1 MQVNNMLSSRN
12 NHLVVGKRAVLVRDV
27 VDSVCAR
34 NTIDFITKRYP
45 LDVSEVWECID
56 AIADID
62 KLGRGVHLKVSNTSQ
77 DRQNINLETIQISDT
92 FFIKVIQFGKIF
104 LPDSNNFSKL
114 FDKGFIKLATEVY
127 GDLVEGSNTFEESD
141 VHVVVYKAI
150 DDAIGDTIANDQLY
164 SLLKEQD
171 ERN

>member
-1 MQVNNMLSSRN
+1 MISSRN
-12 NHLVVGKRAVLVRDV
+12 NHLVVGKRAVLIRDV

-34 NTIDFITKRYP
+34 NTVEFITKRFP
-45 LDVSEVWECID
+45 INLSEIWECID

-62 KLGRGVHLKVSNTSQ
+62 KLGRGVHLKVRNSSD

-92 FFIKVIQFGKIF
+92 FFIKVVQFGKIF
-104 LPDSNNFSKL
+104 LPDSNDFSKL

-127 GDLVEGSNTFEESD
+127 GDLSEGSNTFEESD

-150 DDAIGDTIANDQLY
+150 DDAIGDTISNEELF

-171 ERN
+171 ERA